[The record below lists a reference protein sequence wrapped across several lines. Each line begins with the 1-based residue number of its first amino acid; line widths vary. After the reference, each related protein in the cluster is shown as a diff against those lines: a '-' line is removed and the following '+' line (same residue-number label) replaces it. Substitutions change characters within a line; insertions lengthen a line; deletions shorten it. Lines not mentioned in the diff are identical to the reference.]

1 MVSSKGD
8 AGHPAAV
15 ARDTLICKAVAF
27 AGNAIPQNRNFLESL
42 LEKALIAG
50 VERLEPDARSEQ
62 TGRKREQIPNW
73 DRKVGDFDIKVWLPG
88 ESLPSILIEAKVDDV
103 GQSLWDLFKLTSV
116 PEIKGAVAGYLLAAA
131 ESLKW
136 QRGGECF
143 ALFDPRNRPK
153 RWETE
158 RLFTEWSEEWAD
170 LTGSRGGSAR
180 LTSCPKFIRSTFIAA
195 APVDAFPKYEIRCVR
210 VDPIGYSRIRFVDAV
225 PQTEA

>member
-131 ESLKW
+131 ESLNGREAANASPSLIRATGQNDGTRK
-136 QRGGECF
+136 GSSLSG
-143 ALFDPRNRPK
+143 ARNGR
-153 RWETE
+153 
-158 RLFTEWSEEWAD
+158 
-170 LTGSRGGSAR
+170 
-180 LTSCPKFIRSTFIAA
+180 TSLAHA
-195 APVDAFPKYEIRCVR
+195 VAPLD
-210 VDPIGYSRIRFVDAV
+210 
-225 PQTEA
+225 